1 MSLFKDIKIGLEQAI
16 MYESGG
22 GDKAEETLLC
32 DDK

>member
-22 GDKAEETLLC
+22 DKAEETLLC